1 MLRTSKT
8 SKWGSAARISTSAC
22 LLLSWPV
29 SAVFQ
34 CPDLQLGQIASIPAV
49 LHYTSPPYSS
59 PTRLTQAYPCKAKNA
74 PDVPWY
80 LKSVGPKWGTITLHH
95 PIPCTEAGHGVTQM
109 NRHKV
114 GSCWVIHTYTVLSH
128 RGSLPCN
135 HILEGYLLMKLAN
148 GFTWI
153 FWGCLLLF
161 YYKKAWINGKTVTAA
176 WSQVCLF
183 WFAAPF
189 TWPNSLI
196 CWCLQSCFECV
207 TTSVTSSG
215 YCETFVKTAFIKPLL
230 NRETETLL
238 LVISC
243 SPAHLSVEDFSWDFL
258 SSMNSSRAPLKAKE
272 LLLLTL
278 VGFGSAPWE
287 QFWHLNVA
295 GRQQDFSLCAS
306 YSCV

>member
-1 MLRTSKT
+1 MASHGFSGVACCYFITKKHELM
-8 SKWGSAARISTSAC
+8 AR
-22 LLLSWPV
+22 LLL
-29 SAVFQ
+29 
-34 CPDLQLGQIASIPAV
+34 LL
-49 LHYTSPPYSS
+49 
-59 PTRLTQAYPCKAKNA
+59 
-74 PDVPWY
+74 
-80 LKSVGPKWGTITLHH
+80 
-95 PIPCTEAGHGVTQM
+95 EA
-109 NRHKV
+109 R
-114 GSCWVIHTYTVLSH
+114 
-128 RGSLPCN
+128 
-135 HILEGYLLMKLAN
+135 
-148 GFTWI
+148 
-153 FWGCLLLF
+153 
-161 YYKKAWINGKTVTAA
+161 
-176 WSQVCLF
+176 VCLF

-243 SPAHLSVEDFSWDFL
+243 SPVHLSVEDFSWDFL